1 MACPTG
7 NIPNR
12 LCELETQVESLVL
25 GAGHPPMTVTFSG
38 SADSFDEETQTLNI
52 NNSDAPSVQS
62 SAVLD
67 DETARLAAVPSFIG
81 QVGTQ
86 TTDPVNGNFSIWVAY
101 GLSAG
106 NWTLKVSSMGAQNQN
121 NVTITG
127 GNITG
132 ISDILIADGGTGAST
147 KQAARVNLTNPPVV
161 AVAGVVDW
169 SLSGVQ
175 RATMVADTAFS
186 FTNMTDGMEV
196 TLIITPGGFAAT
208 FPGVGFPGGVTPT
221 SSGAGSSVRD
231 LYVFVKV
238 GAFVLGR
245 AHLNYA
251 VAAYPV

>member
-12 LCELETQVESLVL
+12 LCELETQVQSLVL
-25 GAGHPPMTVTFSG
+25 GAGHPPMTVTFS
-38 SADSFDEETQTLNI
+38 SDPDSFDEELQELNI
-52 NNSDAPSVQS
+52 NNSPPAAVQG
-62 SAVLD
+62 SAVLA

-175 RATMVADTAFS
+175 RAAMVADTAFS

-196 TLIITPGGFAAT
+196 TLIITPNGFAAT

-221 SSGAGSSVRD
+221 SSGVGSGVRD

-238 GAFVLGR
+238 GAFVLGH
-245 AHLNYA
+245 AHLDYN
-251 VAAYPV
+251 VVGYPS